1 MLVNHSDVTIHLL
14 RNVAMEIVMSPKY
27 PVNSDFKCAVV
38 QLILNRQ
45 TEQALELLAKEYHVE
60 IPKLCVGLPKGHIR
74 NAYGTY
80 NAKNQTICVM
90 NSDIFSNPFV
100 ILHEFYHHLRSK
112 GVDKR
117 HRGTEKNA
125 NLFAIEFLKNYE
137 VNGKTAQKDS
147 SSC

>member
-1 MLVNHSDVTIHLL
+1 M
-14 RNVAMEIVMSPKY
+14 PPY
-27 PVNSDFKCAVV
+27 PLAQGNFKPFIV
-38 QLILNRQ
+38 QLILNKQ
-45 TEQALELLAKEYHVE
+45 TEQALELLAKEYRVE
-60 IPKLCVGLPKGHIR
+60 IPKLDVGLPKGHTR

-112 GVDKR
+112 SVDKQ

-125 NLFAIEFLKNYE
+125 DKFAVDYLRAYE
-137 VNGKTAQKDS
+137 VSVRAAQKDS
-147 SSC
+147 SS